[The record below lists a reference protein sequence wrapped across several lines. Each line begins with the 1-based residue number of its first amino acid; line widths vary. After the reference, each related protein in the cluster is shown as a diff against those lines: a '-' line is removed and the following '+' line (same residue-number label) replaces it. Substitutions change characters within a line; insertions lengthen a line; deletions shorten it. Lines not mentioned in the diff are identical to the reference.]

1 MRTWQ
6 SRRAG
11 RWGILVALA
20 LSLSGP
26 VIMAQE
32 SAAIKT
38 ITVTVL
44 PRKEGVEV
52 PLLAKDD
59 FSLRLDGQRQ
69 EILSVKTPR
78 DGVPLYLALL
88 IQDDVTAKVSNDLDA
103 LRAFI
108 RRLPSGSHVMV
119 AYARAGT
126 NEIRQPF
133 TTDLERAAKSL
144 RAPNSTEAAA
154 PGSPYQAVIELLKKF
169 PDESDVRKVMIF
181 VSDGLDLYYG
191 LRDSDPTLNLN
202 LQRAINK
209 AQQRNVVIYAIYAP
223 TVEPIAENIL
233 AVGNGQS
240 SLVRLSVETGGEA
253 FFSGR
258 TFVSFQP
265 YLKEI
270 ERRLAHQYLI
280 TYRATRT
287 TPGFHRLRVM
297 TESPD
302 LRVYVKEGER

>member
-1 MRTWQ
+1 MWTRQ

-11 RWGILVALA
+11 RWGIFVALA
-20 LSLSGP
+20 LSLPGP
-26 VIMAQE
+26 AIMAQE

-59 FSLRLDGQRQ
+59 FSLRLDGRRQ

-133 TTDLERAAKSL
+133 TTDLERAATSL
-144 RAPNSTEAAA
+144 RAPNSTEASA
-154 PGSPYQAVIELLKKF
+154 PGSPY
-169 PDESDVRKVMIF
+169 
-181 VSDGLDLYYG
+181 
-191 LRDSDPTLNLN
+191 
-202 LQRAINK
+202 
-209 AQQRNVVIYAIYAP
+209 
-223 TVEPIAENIL
+223 
-233 AVGNGQS
+233 
-240 SLVRLSVETGGEA
+240 
-253 FFSGR
+253 
-258 TFVSFQP
+258 
-265 YLKEI
+265 
-270 ERRLAHQYLI
+270 
-280 TYRATRT
+280 
-287 TPGFHRLRVM
+287 
-297 TESPD
+297 
-302 LRVYVKEGER
+302 